1 MTPLRIGVIGAGMIG
16 RKHIE
21 VALAEPHCRLAGIA
35 DPTPAAKALA
45 ESAGV
50 PHFATCEAMLE
61 MTRLQ
66 GVVVATPN
74 ALHVPMAL
82 SCIDR
87 GVPVLVEKPIADTLE
102 AAGRLVAAG
111 EKAGIPILVGH
122 HRRHNP
128 LVRKARELI
137 RAGEIGRLVAVVAL
151 ATFLKPDSYFDQS
164 WRREAGGGPVLIN
177 LIHDIDFLRFI
188 AGEIASVQAFTSAA
202 VRGFGVEDSA
212 AVAVRFADGALGTL
226 TVSDTATAPWAWE
239 LTSGENPFFPH
250 QSAENCTLFT
260 GTAGSLTLPRLD
272 HWRYGGERG
281 WTAPLSRRRVEVAAA
296 DPYVEQLRHFC
307 RVIDGAEAPLVSG
320 ADGMATLRA
329 TLAVKTAAETGRPVD
344 LA

>member
-21 VALAEPHCRLAGIA
+21 VALAEPLCKLVGVA
-35 DPTPAAKALA
+35 DPSPAGKTLA
-45 ESAGV
+45 ESSGV
-50 PHFATCEAMLE
+50 PYFATYEAMLE
-61 MTRLQ
+61 TASLH

-82 SCIDR
+82 DCIER
-87 GVPVLVEKPIADTLE
+87 GIPVLVEKPIADTLE
-102 AAGRLVAAG
+102 TARRLVAGG
-111 EKAGIPILVGH
+111 EKAGVPILVGH

-137 RAGEIGRLVAVVAL
+137 RAGEIGQLVAVVAL
-151 ATFLKPDSYFDQS
+151 ATFLKPDSYFDQT

-188 AGEIASVQAFTSAA
+188 AGEIGSVQAFTSSA

-212 AVAVRFADGALGTL
+212 AVAVRFVDGALGTL
-226 TVSDTATAPWAWE
+226 MVSDTATSPWAWE
-239 LTSGENPFFPH
+239 LTSGENPFFPQH
-250 QSAENCTLFT
+250 GENCTLFT
-260 GTAGSLTLPRLD
+260 GTAGSLTLPRLE
-272 HWRYGGERG
+272 HWRYDGERG
-281 WTAPLSRRRVEVAAA
+281 WTAPLARRRVEVAPA
-296 DPYVEQLRHFC
+296 DSYVEQLRHFC
-307 RVIDGAEAPLVSG
+307 RVIEGAETPVVSG
-320 ADGMATLRA
+320 ADGLATLRA
-329 TLAVKTAAETGRPVD
+329 TLAVKQAAETGRPVT

>member
-21 VALAEPHCRLAGIA
+21 VALAEPHCRLVGIA
-35 DPTPAAKALA
+35 DPAPAAKAIA
-45 ESAGV
+45 DGAGV
-50 PHFATCEAMLE
+50 PHFTDHAAMLE
-61 MTRLQ
+61 TANLQ

-74 ALHVPMAL
+74 ALHVSAAL
-82 SCIDR
+82 ACIAR
-87 GVPVLVEKPIADTLE
+87 GIPVLVEKPIADTLE
-102 AAGRLVAAG
+102 AARRLVAAG
-111 EKAGIPILVGH
+111 ERAGIPILVGH

-128 LVRKARELI
+128 LVRKAREII

-151 ATFLKPDSYFDQS
+151 ATFLKPDSYFDQT

-188 AGEIASVQAFTSAA
+188 AGEIRSVQAFTSSA

-226 TVSDTATAPWAWE
+226 TVSDTATAPWSWE
-239 LTSGENPFFPH
+239 LTAGENPFFPQH
-250 QSAENCTLFT
+250 TENCTLFT
-260 GTAGSLTLPRLD
+260 GTSGSLTLPRLE
-272 HWRYGGERG
+272 HWRYDGERG
-281 WTAPLSRRRVEVAAA
+281 WGAPLTRRHIEVAPA

-307 RVIDGAEAPLVSG
+307 RVIDGAETPVVSG

-329 TLAVKTAAETGRPVD
+329 TLAVKEAAETGRPVE

>member
-21 VALAEPHCRLAGIA
+21 VALAEPLCKLVGIVDPAPAG
-35 DPTPAAKALA
+35 KALA
-45 ESAGV
+45 ESVGV
-50 PHFATCEAMLE
+50 PYFATYEAMLDAAKP
-61 MTRLQ
+61 Q

-74 ALHVPMAL
+74 ALHVATAL
-82 SCIDR
+82 ACIAH
-87 GVPVLVEKPIADTLE
+87 GIPVLVEKPIADTLE
-102 AAGRLVAAG
+102 AAHRLVAAG
-111 EKAGIPILVGH
+111 VQAGIPILVGH

-128 LVRKARELI
+128 IVRKARELI
-137 RAGEIGRLVAVVAL
+137 RAGEIGQLVAMVAL
-151 ATFLKPDSYFDQS
+151 ATFLKPDSYFDQT

-188 AGEIASVQAFTSAA
+188 AGEIGSVQAFMSSA

-212 AVAVRFADGALGTL
+212 AVTVRFVDGALGTL
-226 TVSDTATAPWAWE
+226 MVSDTATSPWAWE

-272 HWRYGGERG
+272 HWRYDGERG
-281 WTAPLSRRRVEVAAA
+281 WTAPLTRRRVEVAPA

-307 RVIDGAEAPLVSG
+307 RVIEGAETPVVSG
-320 ADGMATLRA
+320 ADGLATLRA
-329 TLAVKTAAETGRPVD
+329 TLAVRQAAETGRPVT